1 MNIPQLRYFLKTAEL
16 LNYTQ
21 AADALFITRQS
32 LRQAV
37 AAMEEELGAPLFVN
51 TRNHLALTEHGA
63 YLRIGAEKVVA
74 DYDAMMADMKRLSAR
89 QIRLRLAFSRS
100 LFPFILPDI
109 SIILKTVREQAP
121 DIELDVQT
129 LNHDEAFSSLER
141 GEIDGCCVLQMPQKR
156 SGIAVHRLDCFAVSV
171 DYHESHPLHAFPS
184 VSLQQ
189 LCAYPCI
196 GMGSPET
203 SLAPLLKACSDQ
215 GLELQYR
222 VVPDTL
228 DAFYMIQHGEAVG
241 FDIDLHGMPGFE
253 HAYSSTLPGFEWE
266 LCFLFAKSNPQRT
279 AMEWLCRLF
288 SQAYS
293 RQSFTVE

>member
-32 LRQAV
+32 LRQAI

-51 TRNHLALTEHGA
+51 TRNHLMLTEYGT
-63 YLRIGAEKVVA
+63 YLRVSAEKVIGA
-74 DYDAMMADMKRLSAR
+74 YDAMMADMKRLSAR
-89 QIRLRLAFSRS
+89 QIHLRLAFSRS

-109 SIILKTVREQAP
+109 SVILKTIREQAP
-121 DIELDVQT
+121 DIELDVQM
-129 LNHDEAFSSLER
+129 LNHDEAFSALES
-141 GEIDGCCVLQMPQKR
+141 GEIDGCCVLQMPHKR
-156 SGIAVHRLDCFAVSV
+156 SGIAVHLLDHFAASV
-171 DYHESHPLHAFPS
+171 DYHESHPLRAFPS

-196 GMGSPET
+196 GMGSLET
-203 SLAPLLKACSDQ
+203 TLVPLHKACLAQ

-253 HAYSSTLPGFEWE
+253 QAYSSTLPGFEWE

-279 AMEWLCRLF
+279 AMEWICRLF

-293 RQSFTVE
+293 RQSYTVE